1 MERPKF
7 KVEKFGD
14 ILTVYLGD
22 SPVDEWI
29 RGVGKSIMMPELLHA
44 CECIISSTSNT
55 KLCAVIIS
63 EVNFKSY
70 NYHISVKR
78 KSMGDTLDKIMNW
91 SLEHEEY
98 KMCARV
104 KKIQELL

>member
-1 MERPKF
+1 MNNHKF

-22 SPVDEWI
+22 EPVDEWI
-29 RGVGKSIMMPELLHA
+29 RGIGKTVIMPELLKA
-44 CECIISSTSNT
+44 CESIAYGKSNT

-70 NYHISVKR
+70 NYHLSVKR
-78 KSMGDTLDKIMNW
+78 KSMGDTLNKIMEW
-91 SLEHEEY
+91 ALENEEY

-104 KKIQELL
+104 KKLQES

>member
-1 MERPKF
+1 MDSHKF

-22 SPVDEWI
+22 EPVDEWI
-29 RGVGKSIMMPELLHA
+29 RGIGKTVIMPELLNA
-44 CECIISSTSNT
+44 CECIINSKSNT

-70 NYHISVKR
+70 NYHLSVKR
-78 KSMGDTLDKIMNW
+78 KSMGDTLNKIMQW
-91 SLEHEEY
+91 ALENEEY

-104 KKIQELL
+104 KKIQEL